1 MEVNEM
7 MILPKKQKQ
16 ELLIQ
21 LFEKIIEVIPVIL
34 EFLVV
39 SIIGT
44 YLRWNPKLIVTAITA
59 IVGNNIITIIV
70 KIFKDSQKT
79 N

>member
-1 MEVNEM
+1 M

-16 ELLIQ
+16 KLVYQ
-21 LFEKIIEVIPVIL
+21 LFERIIEVIPTIL

-39 SIIGT
+39 SGIGT
-44 YLRWNPKLIVTAITA
+44 YLGWNPIIIVTMITA
-59 IVGNNIITIIV
+59 IVGNNIITII
-70 KIFKDSQKT
+70 IDSKKT

>member
-1 MEVNEM
+1 MEVNEIM
-7 MILPKKQKQ
+7 MLPKKQIQK
-16 ELLIQ
+16 LKIQ
-21 LFEKIIEVIPVIL
+21 LLERIIEVIPVIL

-44 YLRWNPKLIVTAITA
+44 YLRWNPSIIVTAIAA

-70 KIFKDSQKT
+70 RNYKDSKKD
-79 N
+79 

>member
-1 MEVNEM
+1 M
-7 MILPKKQKQ
+7 MLPKKQIQK
-16 ELLIQ
+16 LNIQ
-21 LFEKIIEVIPVIL
+21 LFERIIEVIPVIL

-44 YLRWNPKLIVTAITA
+44 YLRWDPSIIVTAIAA

-70 KIFKDSQKT
+70 RNYKDSKKD
-79 N
+79 

>member
-1 MEVNEM
+1 M
-7 MILPKKQKQ
+7 MLPKKQIQK
-16 ELLIQ
+16 LKIQ
-21 LFEKIIEVIPVIL
+21 LLERIIEVIPVIL

-44 YLRWNPKLIVTAITA
+44 YLRWNPSIIVTAIAA

-70 KIFKDSQKT
+70 KNYKDSKKD
-79 N
+79 